1 MDNHFTEGNTELLLC
16 IGSLDPR
23 NSFSSFNNSKL
34 VRLAQFYPE
43 DFSIL
48 DLELLPNQLDNFI
61 YDVRTDKDL
70 SGLQNIGDLC
80 VMMVKTHRH
89 TAYPLVYLLVKLAP
103 VLPVATA
110 TVERVFS
117 SMKTIKTY

>member
-1 MDNHFTEGNTELLLC
+1 MDNRFTEGNTELLLC

-23 NSFSSFNNSKL
+23 NSFSSFDKSKL

-43 DFSIL
+43 DFSLL

-61 YDVRTDKDL
+61 YDARMDKDL
-70 SGLQNIGDLC
+70 SGLQSIGDLS

-89 TAYPLVYLLVKLAP
+89 TLLMLWFIFW
-103 VLPVATA
+103 L
-110 TVERVFS
+110 S
-117 SMKTIKTY
+117 